1 MSLSLLLF
9 WYDLYHFPFSLK
21 HITMEICDPHSLYS
35 AYFYTLSLSPPF
47 ACSIQVRS
55 NLSWVFSMLYS
66 FAPSSYFHKAFTL
79 FWEAKGPLGFYV
91 FQLNTLQR
99 WRGVDREVGG
109 YAERGIGQTLAVSK
123 LPLRVAVQ
131 VEQRRLFSLSA
142 CCWLWFRLPWLYR
155 RRA

>member
-21 HITMEICDPHSLYS
+21 HITMEICDPLSLHS

-79 FWEAKGPLGFYV
+79 FWEGKGPLGFYV

-99 WRGVDREVGG
+99 RRVVDREVGG
-109 YAERGIGQTLAVSK
+109 V
-123 LPLRVAVQ
+123 
-131 VEQRRLFSLSA
+131 
-142 CCWLWFRLPWLYR
+142 
-155 RRA
+155 RRARNGTNVGCLRASPEGGSPGRAEAFVLI